1 MKPGRLRGRLQMK
14 PSWMPPFNWRR
25 HERLKSDLKHART
38 DQGTYARKH
47 ASSGR
52 RGGNRARAGGKF
64 VAAIQQLA
72 RLNGSETAVA
82 TPAAGTPQARSMRP
96 KLRCRGDQ
104 DQDKAWACR
113 CLSPVMQPQP
123 RKPAR
128 QAFTPSGSQSHERIS
143 AQAAHRAGLVY
154 THTHTQIHT
163 HKYTQKQTHNHKQK
177 YTHSHTHTQTHRH
190 KQSPA
195 QTRTD
200 THPTAGTTHGQEQK
214 GASARTGPQ
223 ETYLAAQESEA
234 APTTQPLRARM
245 QLRTLVEARKQRCH
259 KASGPGE
266 LPKDTKPSAR
276 CQVKHGPCSGEST
289 WIPIDAA
296 QCAHWAEKLAQT
308 ASSDAKKKFRKVYI
322 YYKGQ
327 KYRANVGFLQT
338 LSAKGIPH
346 ERDIYQRTKTPQ
358 RRGGAASGAGRSPPA
373 RAPSIEASPTRA

>member
-1 MKPGRLRGRLQMK
+1 MRGQIKEHIQESMQAQVA
-14 PSWMPPFNWRR
+14 
-25 HERLKSDLKHART
+25 EAATEHAP
-38 DQGTYARKH
+38 A
-47 ASSGR
+47 ASSSQRYSSLQDLTGQCLRDRSSDTSSRHSTSALNAPKAQVPR
-52 RGGNRARAGGKF
+52 RPRPGQSLGVSLPESATT
-64 VAAIQQLA
+64 Q
-72 RLNGSETAVA
+72 ETRQTSLCTLRQPEPREDPSAS
-82 TPAAGTPQARSMRP
+82 RSPRRP
-96 KLRCRGDQ
+96 GIH
-104 DQDKAWACR
+104 A
-113 CLSPVMQPQP
+113 
-123 RKPAR
+123 
-128 QAFTPSGSQSHERIS
+128 
-143 AQAAHRAGLVY
+143 
-154 THTHTQIHT
+154 HT
-163 HKYTQKQTHNHKQK
+163 HKHTNTHRNKHTITNRN
-177 YTHSHTHTQTHRH
+177 THTVTHTQTHRH

-346 ERDIYQRTKTPQ
+346 EHDIYQRTKTPQ

>member
-1 MKPGRLRGRLQMK
+1 
-14 PSWMPPFNWRR
+14 
-25 HERLKSDLKHART
+25 
-38 DQGTYARKH
+38 
-47 ASSGR
+47 
-52 RGGNRARAGGKF
+52 
-64 VAAIQQLA
+64 
-72 RLNGSETAVA
+72 
-82 TPAAGTPQARSMRP
+82 MRP

-113 CLSPVMQPQP
+113 CLSQPQP

-128 QAFTPSGSQSHERIS
+128 QAFAPSGSQSHERIP

-154 THTHTQIHT
+154 THTHKHT
-163 HKYTQKQTHNHKQK
+163 NTHRNKHTITNRN
-177 YTHSHTHTQTHRH
+177 THTVTHTQTHRH

-289 WIPIDAA
+289 CIPIDAA

-308 ASSDAKKKFRKVYI
+308 AGSDAKKKFRKVYI

-346 ERDIYQRTKTPQ
+346 EHDIYQRTKTPQ